1 MGTSASSKGPG
12 SGVPLIPPWVD
23 PVATLA
29 APLEPDANEAP
40 PAEEIDEEESTVE
53 RTENHPDTEQTGEG
67 GSRPP
72 QDGVQRIAP
81 FRRFGAARK
90 SLGQFA
96 QSGDRSALERGLG
109 HYVRSGIG
117 GASTGSRRMGGT
129 ARTAGALYNALDGL
143 RRGEAGPGE
152 FGLDRGSLVGRSA
165 TEVGEKITEAIA
177 PNDGTQDREAQRDSI
192 ARAVSELVS
201 SDPNADLLALTP
213 EQIDFL
219 ISRFVAEDLCRRIEL
234 DIGKALFAKADPA
247 TAVRR
252 SEEMRSFIREQVF
265 ACFRARATGGQ
276 GLTRSQAAEL
286 CAGVI
291 KDTLSVFED
300 YIK

>member
-23 PVATLA
+23 PVEPLP
-29 APLEPDANEAP
+29 APAGPNPNETP
-40 PAEEIDEEESTVE
+40 PAE
-53 RTENHPDTEQTGEG
+53 QTGDGEV
-67 GSRPP
+67 PP
-72 QDGVQRIAP
+72 LQDGVQRIAP
-81 FRRFGAARK
+81 LRRFGAARK

-96 QSGDRSALERGLG
+96 QSGDRSALEHGLG

-117 GASTGSRRMGGT
+117 GASTGSSRMAGT
-129 ARTAGALYNALDGL
+129 ARTAEALYNALDGL
-143 RRGEAGPGE
+143 RRGEARPGE
-152 FGLDRGSLVGRSA
+152 LGLDRGSMVGRSA
-165 TEVGEKITEAIA
+165 TEVGERITEAIA
-177 PNDGTQDREAQRDSI
+177 QSDGTQDREAQRDSI

-201 SDPNADLLALTP
+201 SDPNVDLMALSS
-213 EQIDFL
+213 EQIEFL
-219 ISRFVAEDLCRRIEL
+219 VSRFVAEDLCRRIEL
-234 DIGKALFAKADPA
+234 DVGKALFANADPA

-265 ACFRARATGGQ
+265 ACFRARGAGGQ